1 MTVVGYTGVYDASAH
16 GATGSATGVNGVA
29 LTGLSLGDSF
39 TDVPGGTA
47 HWTFANAPNYK
58 PADGSVA
65 ITINPATATM
75 TVVGYTGVYDA
86 SAHGATGTATGV
98 NGVALTGLSLGDSFT
113 DAPGGTAHWTFAN
126 APNYKPADGSVA
138 ITINPATATMTVVG
152 YTGVYD
158 ASVHGATGSA
168 TGVNGVAL
176 TGLSLGDSFTDVPG
190 GTAHWTFA
198 NAPNYK
204 PADGSVA
211 ITINPAT
218 ATMTVVGYTGVYD
231 ASAHGATGT
240 ATGVNGVALTGLSLG
255 DSFTDAPGG
264 TAHWTFAN
272 APNYTPAAG
281 DATIT
286 ITPATASITVTGYT
300 GTYDAQAHGATGTAT
315 GVNNVP
321 LTGLSLGAS
330 FTDVPGGTAHWTF
343 ANAPNYKA
351 VDGNV
356 A

>member
-86 SAHGATGTATGV
+86 SAQ
-98 NGVALTGLSLGDSFT
+98 
-113 DAPGGTAHWTFAN
+113 
-126 APNYKPADGSVA
+126 
-138 ITINPATATMTVVG
+138 
-152 YTGVYD
+152 
-158 ASVHGATGSA
+158 GATGSA
-168 TGVNGVAL
+168 TGVNGVA
-176 TGLSLGDSFTDVPG
+176 
-190 GTAHWTFA
+190 
-198 NAPNYK
+198 
-204 PADGSVA
+204 
-211 ITINPAT
+211 
-218 ATMTVVGYTGVYD
+218 
-231 ASAHGATGT
+231 
-240 ATGVNGVALTGLSLG
+240 
-255 DSFTDAPGG
+255 
-264 TAHWTFAN
+264 
-272 APNYTPAAG
+272 
-281 DATIT
+281 
-286 ITPATASITVTGYT
+286 
-300 GTYDAQAHGATGTAT
+300 
-315 GVNNVP
+315 

-356 A
+356 AITINQASATILVTGYSGTYDGNAHGATGTATCLTSLDPTSLLNLGPTVTNAPGGTPHRTSASNTHHKSPTGRP